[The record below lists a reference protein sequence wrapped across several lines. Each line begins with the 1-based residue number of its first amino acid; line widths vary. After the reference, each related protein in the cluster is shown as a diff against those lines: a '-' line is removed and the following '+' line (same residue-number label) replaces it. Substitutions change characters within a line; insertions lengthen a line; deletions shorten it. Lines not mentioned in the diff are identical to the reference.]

1 MLGNHDILGNGMD
14 VFLKVYGKENFSFR
28 AGNTKF
34 VCMNTNA
41 LEFDYSHPVP
51 DFTFMYNELQ
61 DTVGCSRT
69 VPVMHVQPFNV
80 EFNNNV
86 AHGFHL
92 LLQEFPGVEFC
103 LHAHSHSLLHKEL
116 FDDGIPYIGCA
127 AMKDKNY
134 LLFTLTP
141 GGYEYEVVYY

>member
-1 MLGNHDILGNGMD
+1 
-14 VFLKVYGKENFSFR
+14 
-28 AGNTKF
+28 
-34 VCMNTNA
+34 
-41 LEFDYSHPVP
+41 
-51 DFTFMYNELQ
+51 MYNELQ

-86 AHGFHL
+86 ARGFHAL
-92 LLQEFPGVEFC
+92 LREFPGVEFC
-103 LHAHSHSLLHKEL
+103 LHAHSHTLLHEEL
-116 FDDGIPYIGCA
+116 FEDGIPYIGCA